1 GRRRTLRLPTTRRH
15 RRGCSAPR
23 AAAVVVIP
31 RWNRSRSRNRIGQP
45 GHTTG
50 RNRCARSARPR
61 TEPVGGVRYHRARP
75 GVDHRDRTVRG
86 APVWI
91 PTPETVPAIAPEVP
105 RVVPGIV
112 PAPTIADRD
121 RHAAGRIA
129 PATREARI
137 RVVPIGIVAAT
148 GDNHRLLALVTRTPD
163 PVADHV
169 VAELAVAS
177 HLPGDRQQLCLG
189 VATQIL
195 QPEPVIVPV
204 HPGRELA
211 EVDRIARENR

>member
-1 GRRRTLRLPTTRRH
+1 
-15 RRGCSAPR
+15 
-23 AAAVVVIP
+23 
-31 RWNRSRSRNRIGQP
+31 
-45 GHTTG
+45 
-50 RNRCARSARPR
+50 
-61 TEPVGGVRYHRARP
+61 
-75 GVDHRDRTVRG
+75 
-86 APVWI
+86 
-91 PTPETVPAIAPEVP
+91 
-105 RVVPGIV
+105 
-112 PAPTIADRD
+112 
-121 RHAAGRIA
+121 
-129 PATREARI
+129 
-137 RVVPIGIVAAT
+137 PIGIVAAT

-211 EVDRIARENR
+211 EVDRIARENRQHQTGAAAIVGQERLTVVAATQLVTAIAPNVWIEIGIEREQNPHVAIAVDPEHHEVAVPAYLDLDVDPVAGTEVAAIVDEQA